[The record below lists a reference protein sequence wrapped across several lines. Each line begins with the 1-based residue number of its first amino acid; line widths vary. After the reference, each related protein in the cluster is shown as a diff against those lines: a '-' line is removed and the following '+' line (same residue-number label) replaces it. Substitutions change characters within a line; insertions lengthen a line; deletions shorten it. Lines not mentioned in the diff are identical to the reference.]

1 MDIDDYADLAGTGFD
16 GGGKEPVKPEDE
28 FFHSVY
34 ISGKPRPNHLQ
45 IIEQAGKLQIRGV
58 KYNLDEVNM
67 IVTNVKKVL
76 TKEETLPNNKT
87 KTACFSYKAGNPP
100 YKGTSGIQCG
110 SNSAERA
117 SNKFCSTCKEQIIV
131 SGMLCDES
139 GKPEV
144 NEGKP
149 VFMFLRAKGMKYSNV
164 GNYLSELAKMDLSP
178 IITPVTEQSK
188 LFEKN
193 VINNK
198 RFVTKIKVGTAS
210 SQYGLVQVFTME
222 KGTQLGDNDV
232 KKVLEITKKTVEKF
246 NDKFDWS
253 KRSSTTGYGET
264 QAPADNQFSDPKK
277 DEEGSKTEDK
287 NSSFG
292 FDDISF

>member
-16 GGGKEPVKPEDE
+16 GGGKEPVKPEEE

-45 IIEQAGKLQIRGV
+45 IIEQAGKLQVRGV

-87 KTACFSYKAGNPP
+87 KTACFSYKSGNPP

-110 SNSAERA
+110 ANSAERA

-131 SGMLCDES
+131 SGMISDEN

-144 NEGKP
+144 VDGKP

-178 IITPVTEQSK
+178 IITPVTDASK

-198 RFVTKIKVGTAS
+198 RFVTKIKVGDAS
-210 SQYGLVQVFTME
+210 SQYGLVKVFTME
-222 KGTQLGDNDV
+222 KGTQLSDGDV
-232 KKVLEITKKTVEKF
+232 KKVLEITKKTVDKFNEKF
-246 NDKFDWS
+246 DYS
-253 KRSSTTGYGET
+253 KRSSTTGYGE
-264 QAPADNQFSDPKK
+264 QAAPADNQFSDPKK
-277 DEEGSKTEDK
+277 DAESKSEDK
-287 NSSFG
+287 NGSLG
-292 FDDISF
+292 FEDINF